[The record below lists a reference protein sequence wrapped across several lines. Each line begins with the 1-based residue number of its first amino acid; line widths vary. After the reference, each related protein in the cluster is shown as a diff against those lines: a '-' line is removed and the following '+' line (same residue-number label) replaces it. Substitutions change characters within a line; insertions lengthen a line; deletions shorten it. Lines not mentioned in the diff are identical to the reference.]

1 MEREKEGRR
10 LHRYLTPE
18 KSHFAK
24 PHVQLCEVMLVWGN
38 ARMAQ
43 ASETPPPATL
53 KVLVIDDNQ
62 AHAEGL
68 AELLQ
73 LAGFEASHALT
84 GSEGI
89 EAARNLGVDAVLLDM
104 NLPDLN
110 GFEVCRRLR
119 RDPRTAGIA
128 VVFHT
133 AQGSVPG
140 ARHDGDA
147 FLTYPV
153 EMSQVYST
161 IRSSVERRRSRLGRV
176 IELPS

>member
-1 MEREKEGRR
+1 MVATKN
-10 LHRYLTPE
+10 LTVTPRVD
-18 KSHFAK
+18 SAK
-24 PHVQLCEVMLVWGN
+24 VMLVWGISL
-38 ARMAQ
+38 MEQ
-43 ASETPPPATL
+43 GSEPSPAATL

-73 LAGFEASHALT
+73 MAGFEASHALT
-84 GSEGI
+84 GGEGI
-89 EAARNLGVDAVLLDM
+89 EAARNLAVDAVLLDM

-140 ARHDGDA
+140 ARHEGDA

-153 EMSQVYST
+153 AMSEVYST
-161 IRSSVERRRSRLGRV
+161 IRSSIERRRSRMGRI
-176 IELPS
+176 IE

>member
-1 MEREKEGRR
+1 ME
-10 LHRYLTPE
+10 
-18 KSHFAK
+18 
-24 PHVQLCEVMLVWGN
+24 LVTEPP
-38 ARMAQ
+38 RT
-43 ASETPPPATL
+43 ASL

-84 GSEGI
+84 GGEGI
-89 EAARNLGVDAVLLDM
+89 EAARKLGVDAVLLDM

-119 RDPRTAGIA
+119 RNPQTAGIA

-140 ARHDGDA
+140 ARHEGDA

-153 EMSQVYST
+153 AMKEVYAT
-161 IRSSVERRRSRLGRV
+161 IRASIERRRSRMGRIIEEQLRRADRLG
-176 IELPS
+176 